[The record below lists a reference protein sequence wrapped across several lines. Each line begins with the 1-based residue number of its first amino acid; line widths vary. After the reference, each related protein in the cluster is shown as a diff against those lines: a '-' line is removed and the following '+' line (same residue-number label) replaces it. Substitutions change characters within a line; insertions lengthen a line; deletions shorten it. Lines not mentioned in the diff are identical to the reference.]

1 MIPSRIEHA
10 SAVSPARLPRRDRL
24 RESGAGDPRGR
35 RGGGAKGFDA
45 FRDDWNGPGFPNL
58 ETLLKPNAD
67 FVVVTGK
74 WLKGRESIVAY
85 HRRLLQTFYAG
96 TMRDKPSDGP
106 PSPR

>member
-1 MIPSRIEHA
+1 MHPPSALLAFLAATA
-10 SAVSPARLPRRDRL
+10 SVNPALATRADDEAAVR
-24 RESGAGDPRGR
+24 
-35 RGGGAKGFDA
+35 KVFDA